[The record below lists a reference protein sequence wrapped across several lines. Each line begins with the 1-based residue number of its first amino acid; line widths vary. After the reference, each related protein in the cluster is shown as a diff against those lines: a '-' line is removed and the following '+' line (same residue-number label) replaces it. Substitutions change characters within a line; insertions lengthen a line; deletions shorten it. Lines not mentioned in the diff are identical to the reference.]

1 MQNKKLNKQ
10 YSLKYKYNSVI
21 GSQQVKANSLNSSM
35 KWLQNPQTSSYEN
48 KKQKSWG
55 YDSL

>member
-10 YSLKYKYNSVI
+10 YSLKNKYNSVI

-35 KWLQNPQTSSYEN
+35 KWLQNPQTLSHEN